1 MMGFGVAVA
10 SAGQYNMQTICIA
23 PNRYHTNTSSLSF
36 FTSRMLF
43 LTPNQHCQCTDG
55 NRQRAVKLFV
65 AAVVPLLFRLL
76 IAFINDRSQMVWRGY
91 MYAFLLFVVAFVQ
104 SMMLHQY
111 FHRCMVVGMR
121 IRSALVTAV
130 YKKVCLPFIHAHEP
144 F

>member
-1 MMGFGVAVA
+1 
-10 SAGQYNMQTICIA
+10 
-23 PNRYHTNTSSLSF
+23 
-36 FTSRMLF
+36 MLF
-43 LTPNQHCQCTDG
+43 LTPNQQCQCTDG

-111 FHRCMVVGMR
+111 FYRCMVVGMR

-130 YKKVCLPFIHAHEP
+130 YKKVCLSFINTNLLDASV
-144 F
+144 FT